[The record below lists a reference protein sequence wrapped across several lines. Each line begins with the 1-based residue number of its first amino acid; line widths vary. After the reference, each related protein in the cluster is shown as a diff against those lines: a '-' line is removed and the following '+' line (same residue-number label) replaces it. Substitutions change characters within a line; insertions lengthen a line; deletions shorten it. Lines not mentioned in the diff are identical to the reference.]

1 MLTMSGH
8 SKWAN
13 IKNRKG
19 AQDKKR
25 SETFTKAAKLILTA
39 IRQGGGK
46 TDPEANSYLRVAIDK
61 AKEVSMPRENI
72 ERLLKSFE
80 ERKALLTTFVFEA
93 FGPSGVPFLIEVETD
108 NKNRTVGEIRSILK
122 SYDGNLGESGSVAFM
137 FEEVGELELSTALS
151 EDKQL
156 EMIDWGVVDFDDQT
170 LIVIP
175 NQLKMMEEKIK
186 TEGYEIA
193 RVEKVKRALNPV
205 MIEDEAVLEKV
216 LDLAS
221 ELENNE
227 DVVTVYSGMD
237 YAEKT

>member
-1 MLTMSGH
+1 M
-8 SKWAN
+8 
-13 IKNRKG
+13 
-19 AQDKKR
+19 
-25 SETFTKAAKLILTA
+25 
-39 IRQGGGK
+39 
-46 TDPEANSYLRVAIDK
+46 
-61 AKEVSMPRENI
+61 
-72 ERLLKSFE
+72 
-80 ERKALLTTFVFEA
+80 
-93 FGPSGVPFLIEVETD
+93 
-108 NKNRTVGEIRSILK
+108 
-122 SYDGNLGESGSVAFM
+122 
-137 FEEVGELELSTALS
+137 STALS

-170 LIVIP
+170 LIVKP
-175 NQLKMMEEKIK
+175 HQLKMMEEKIK